1 MESKD
6 RLYVDA
12 ENKMFIPMG
21 MDGAEYKTKWLTT
34 PKIITLVCSII
45 VLILLPVYLSSRG
58 NSLISILLIELVAI
72 VIDSF
77 ALRYIVFEEK
87 MYYRWYSEMQR
98 RKKANEETNETTD
111 EIVNPAELWAIPS
124 VDDTADGAIL
134 NYRDGHIGVVV
145 KLVKGMIIGRGEEFE
160 AQHYSCISDAI
171 KSLITNGYRWSYM
184 NDMETSEND
193 VRLSSMD
200 RLVNASS
207 NLKINELTSMQ
218 IGYLKRISNKT
229 YSEVEYLI
237 IRTKKYIKKDQIIE
251 DILSS
256 LQPLTD
262 GGYDDIEV
270 LKFKEV
276 NNLFK
281 EYNGITFFNPN
292 EVYLSSNAAYGTV
305 IPFVI
310 SKIHWDDDTVQ
321 SINKSDK
328 ENIKH
333 FINDVENGV
342 ASKKK
347 FKDIAYRYESG
358 VKISGTNGDSYINPD
373 NFEEEEYIDI

>member
-12 ENKMFIPMG
+12 ENKMFVPMG

-34 PKIITLVCSII
+34 PKIITIVCSIM
-45 VLILLPVYLSSRG
+45 VLVLLPVYLSSRG
-58 NSLISILLIELVAI
+58 NSLISILLIELIAI
-72 VIDSF
+72 IADSF

-98 RKKANEETNETTD
+98 RKKANGDSKEATD

-134 NYRDGHIGVVV
+134 NYRDGHIGIVV
-145 KLVKGMIIGRGEEFE
+145 KLVKGMIIGRGEGFE

-171 KSLITNGYRWSYM
+171 KSLITKGYRWSYM

-200 RLVNASS
+200 RLINASS
-207 NLKINELTSMQ
+207 NRKINELTNMQ

-292 EVYLSSNAAYGTV
+292 EVYLSSNTAYGEV
-305 IPFVI
+305 VPFVI
-310 SKIHWDDDTVQ
+310 SKIRWDDDTVQ
-321 SINKSDK
+321 SINKTDK

-347 FKDIAYRYESG
+347 FKDITYRYESG
-358 VKISGTNGDSYINPD
+358 VKISGANGDRYINPD
-373 NFEEEEYIDI
+373 SFEEEEYIDI